1 MEMKRLR
8 VLILGGTG
16 DSAGLA
22 ARLMDDAQFEVVSSL
37 AGRTQQP
44 TALLGAVRTGGFG
57 GSAGLVEYLQTEEI
71 QVLID
76 ATHPFAAQM
85 SWQAAAAAAAVGLPF
100 LRMVRPAWQRVEGDR
115 WIEVATIEAAVQ
127 AIPTTATRVFLT
139 IGRQQL
145 APFAALTQTWFLMRS
160 IDPPAIDLDLPWGKI
175 LLDRGPFTL
184 EQERELLQAQRIEAI
199 VSKNSGGPA
208 TYAKIEAARELGIP
222 VVMVQRPAMPDG
234 ETVTD
239 VEGAIAWLKSLSH

>member
-1 MEMKRLR
+1 MGMKRLR

-16 DSAGLA
+16 ESAALA
-22 ARLMDDAQFEVVSSL
+22 ARLTDCAQFEVVSSL

-44 TALLGAVRTGGFG
+44 IAPSGAVRTGGFG
-57 GSAGLVEYLQTEEI
+57 GTAGLVEYLQTEEI
-71 QVLID
+71 HVLID
-76 ATHPFAAQM
+76 ATHPFASQM
-85 SWQAAAAAAAVGLPF
+85 SWNAAAAAAAVGIPL
-100 LRMVRPAWQRVEGDR
+100 LMLVRPAWQRVEGDR

-127 AIPTTATRVFLT
+127 AIPATATRVFLT

-160 IDPPAIDLDLPWGKI
+160 IDPPDIDLDLPLGEI

-184 EQERELLQAQRIEAI
+184 EQEQELLQTQRIQAI

-208 TYAKIEAARELGIP
+208 TYAKIMAARELGIP
-222 VVMVQRPAMPDG
+222 VVMVQRPAIPDG

-239 VEGAIAWLKSLSH
+239 VEGAIAWLNALSQ